1 MSLMLPSPPPSD
13 ARLTDVLPSCYASLG
28 VEELSNPLGLPPAS
42 AVVLVLVDGLGLMN
56 LADSLGH
63 APFLRGHFE
72 HVVRMTTVFPSTTAS
87 ALASLATGELPGTH
101 GVLGYRIMNPDT
113 GNVINQLSGLTDVA
127 DLTTWLGVP
136 TLHELAHSAGKS
148 SSVVG
153 LPRFEKSPLTRVV
166 HSGAKYV
173 GESAI
178 SDRVQRAC
186 DEVAKG
192 VDFVMLY
199 IPELDQIAHAQGVSS
214 MAWLAAL
221 EEVDGA
227 LRSLCSSLARDVEV
241 YLTAD
246 HGVLDVSSTRH
257 FNVAAPDS
265 GIEGNPVVGGEPRGL
280 QIFAHEGT
288 PRHSIAD
295 AALSGNAAEAWA
307 SHLRDVAWVLTPEDL
322 VAAGT
327 WGRMSTHVRLR
338 AGELI
343 VIPKHNDA
351 LYDARTPRA
360 EARGMV
366 GQHGGMSEREM
377 LIPWLR
383 LTESTGAR

>member
-56 LADSLGH
+56 LAESLGH
-63 APFLRGHFE
+63 APFLRGHFKQ
-72 HVVRMTTVFPSTTAS
+72 VVRMTTVFPSTTAS

-127 DLTTWLGVP
+127 DLTSWLGVP
-136 TLHELAHSAGKS
+136 TLHERAHSAGKNS
-148 SSVVG
+148 SIVG
-153 LPRFEKSPLTRVV
+153 LRRFEKSPLTQVV

-173 GESAI
+173 GENTI

-186 DEVAKG
+186 YEVAHG

-199 IPELDQIAHAQGVSS
+199 IPELDQIAHAQGVTS

-227 LRSLCSSLARDVEV
+227 LRSLCTSLPPGAEV

-246 HGVLDVSSTRH
+246 HGVLDVPSARH
-257 FNVAAPDS
+257 VDVAAPDS
-265 GIEGNPVVGGEPRGL
+265 GIEGDPVVGGEPRGL
-280 QIFAHEGT
+280 QIFAHEGS
-288 PRHSIAD
+288 PRSAIAD
-295 AALSGNAAEAWA
+295 AALPGEAAEAWA
-307 SHLRDVAWVLTPEDL
+307 THVRDVAWVVTPEDL
-322 VAAGT
+322 VAAGI
-327 WGRMSTHVRLR
+327 WGKMSAAVRMR

-343 VIPKHNDA
+343 VIPKHDDA
-351 LYDARTPRA
+351 LYDARSPRA

-366 GQHGGMSEREM
+366 GQHGGFSEREM

-383 LTESTGAR
+383 LTQPTGAR

>member
-1 MSLMLPSPPPSD
+1 MSLMLPSPPSSA

-28 VEELSNPLGLPPAS
+28 VEGQPNPLGLPSAR

-56 LADSLGH
+56 LAESLGH

-101 GVLGYRIMNPDT
+101 GVLGYRIMNPET

-127 DLTTWLGVP
+127 DLGAWLGVP
-136 TLHELAHSAGKS
+136 TLHERAHGAGKS
-148 SSVVG
+148 SLIVG
-153 LPRFEKSPLTRVV
+153 LPRFEKSPLTQVV

-173 GESAI
+173 GENKI

-186 DEVAKG
+186 DEVAQG

-199 IPELDQIAHAQGVSS
+199 IPELDQIAHAQGVTS

-227 LRSLCSSLARDVEV
+227 LRSLCTSLPRGVEV

-246 HGVLDVSSTRH
+246 HGVLDVPSSRH
-257 FNVAAPDS
+257 VDVAARDS
-265 GIEGNPVVGGEPRGL
+265 GIEGNPILGGEPRGL
-280 QIFAHEGT
+280 QVFAQEGT
-288 PRHSIAD
+288 PRHSIAY
-295 AALSGNAAEAWA
+295 AALPEGAPEAWA
-307 SHLRDVAWVLTPEDL
+307 SHLRDAAWVLTPEDL
-322 VAAGT
+322 VDAGI
-327 WGRMSTHVRLR
+327 WGHMSTQVRLR

-343 VIPKHNDA
+343 LIPKYDDA
-351 LYDARTPRA
+351 LYDARSPRS
-360 EARGMV
+360 EARAMV

-377 LIPWLR
+377 LIPWLN
-383 LTESTGAR
+383 LTESTSAR